1 MKEMIFGIFFN
12 FRDIQMI
19 LEILSWIFTGFWE
32 YMIYMLIVIAD
43 LIVTILM
50 HLYDRFESFSV
61 VIVLAVWL
69 LYVFGFLSATICFFF
84 NVSLHSCV

>member
-1 MKEMIFGIFFN
+1 
-12 FRDIQMI
+12 MI

-32 YMIYMLIVIAD
+32 YMMYYYMLIVIAD

-61 VIVLAVWL
+61 VIVLAAWF
-69 LYVFGFLSATICFFF
+69 LYVFGSLSAIC
-84 NVSLHSCV
+84 VALVH